1 VAGGGAM
8 AEKKCTAAVRAGRL
22 KKAREFR
29 LATDLLEESTSGQD
43 DLADA
48 YVTMCVHAGIAA
60 ADVICCRR
68 LNVHHQG
75 ENHEEAVTMLGRV
88 DRRLAGDLATLLR
101 KKTAAGYGDR
111 VSSAA
116 DRKQAKRA
124 MERLVDSAETV
135 GAG

>member
-1 VAGGGAM
+1 M
-8 AEKKCTAAVRAGRL
+8 PEKKCTAAFRAGRL

-29 LATDLLEESTSGQD
+29 LAAELLEGRAAVQD

-60 ADVICCRR
+60 ADAICCWR

-75 ENHEEAVTMLGRV
+75 ESHEEAVTLFARV
-88 DRRLAGDLATLLR
+88 DRQLAVDLAALLR
-101 KKTAAGYGDR
+101 KKTAAGDGER
-111 VSSAA
+111 VSSTA

-135 GAG
+135 GAGT

>member
-1 VAGGGAM
+1 M

-22 KKAREFR
+22 SKAREFR
-29 LATDLLEESTSGQD
+29 LAAELLEERASGQD

-48 YVTMCVHAGIAA
+48 YVTLCVHAGIAA

-75 ENHEEAVTMLGRV
+75 ESHDEAVTLLARV
-88 DRRLAGDLATLLR
+88 DRQLAVDLATLLR
-101 KKTAAGYGDR
+101 KKTAAGYGER
-111 VSSAA
+111 VSSRA

-124 MERLVDSAETV
+124 MERLVDSAEAV
-135 GAG
+135 GAGQSSALA

>member
-1 VAGGGAM
+1 M
-8 AEKKCTAAVRAGRL
+8 AAESVPEKKCTGAVRTGRL

-29 LATDLLEESTSGQD
+29 LAAELLEESASGQQ

-60 ADVICCRR
+60 ADVICCQR
-68 LNVHHQG
+68 LNVYHQG
-75 ENHEEAVTMLGRV
+75 ESHNQAVTLLSRV

-101 KKTAAGYGDR
+101 KKTAAGYGER
-111 VSSAA
+111 VSSAS

-124 MERLVDSAETV
+124 MERLVDSAE
-135 GAG
+135 AACFPN